1 MLIKFRIILVVFIII
16 QNVLYAQN
24 DVIKIKANL
33 NFEKSQ
39 IDIQQQLTYF
49 NNSEVIIDTIYLH
62 NWGNSF
68 ISRRTPLSKRL
79 IEDYNKSLYF
89 AKRKDRGFSIIRG
102 ITEDHFYTQ
111 YKVLKGK
118 QDIIMVILNKPLAPK
133 DSANIRATYTVQIPP
148 DIYTKYGKDI
158 NTYNLR
164 YWHLV
169 PAVFDTKWH
178 KMSNLNMDDFYMNP
192 TDYDIEFK
200 LPEGVTLNTDLDVS
214 KTTSPPYTIHKL
226 KGKNRVDIELNI
238 NVLNDFQNFKT
249 GKLEVITNLNG
260 TTLQD
265 QLKSD
270 VLNRQLAFLQE
281 QLGNYPHDKILINKI
296 SYYKNPIYGLNQ
308 LPKMFNPFS
317 GVFEWDIKMF
327 KVFTS
332 KYIENTLLVNRREDS
347 WLVDGIQT
355 YLMMQYVEKFYP
367 EIKAMGNI
375 SKIWG
380 IRSFNIAKLNF
391 NGKYPFVYQF
401 AARKNLDQALSTR
414 SDSLSTFN
422 RKIVNKYKAGIGL
435 RYLDEYLQDSIIPKS
450 IKEFYQENKLKK
462 ITSRHFES
470 LVTKKTD
477 VDLNW
482 FFGDYVNSKKKID
495 YTIKKIEKL
504 NDSIKITIKNKRNF
518 TAPIALYGVQKKEI
532 KFKQWLTNIDS
543 TSSITIPKG
552 DYTKLSLN
560 YEYLYPELNLRD
572 NWKNL
577 NGIFNKPV
585 QFRFFKDLENPYYNQ
600 IFYNLY
606 TEYNLYDG
614 FLLGPRIYNEAIFK
628 KKWLYKITPTYGTN
642 SKKLSGSASFVYEF
656 LPEKTNVY
664 RYRAGIYGSNFH
676 YAKDL
681 AYNLVSPFFTLEFKR
696 KSLRD
701 VGGKALS
708 TRYIA
713 VHRETLPGSEKRES
727 DAYNIFNI
735 RFGSSKPNI
744 IQDIRYTTDFQ
755 LSKTFSKLSLDF
767 RYRKLTETN
776 RQYDL
781 RFYAGTFLYNN
792 SDNESDFFS
801 FSLDRPSDYLFEY
814 GYLGRSEE
822 SGIFS
827 QQIIIA
833 EGGFKSK
840 FENRFANKWLVAANG
855 SIGVWRWIEAYA
867 DAGVYKNN
875 QQNPLFRYDSG
886 IRLNFIHNIF
896 EIYLPV
902 QSSLGF
908 EPSLNAYPSKIRFVF
923 TADFNKIINFVKR
936 GFF

>member
-1 MLIKFRIILVVFIII
+1 MIKFRVILFVFIFI
-16 QNVLYAQN
+16 QSVLNAQI

-33 NFEKSQ
+33 DFEESQ
-39 IDIQQQLTYF
+39 IDIQQQITYF
-49 NNSEVIIDTIYLH
+49 NNSKVSMDTIYLH

-68 ISRRTPLSKRL
+68 TSRRTPLSKRL
-79 IEDYNKSLYF
+79 IQDYNKSLYF
-89 AKRKDRGFSIIRG
+89 AKRKDRGFSIIRS
-102 ITEDHFYTQ
+102 ITQNHFFTQ
-111 YKVLKGK
+111 WKVVKGK
-118 QDIIMVILNKPLAPK
+118 HDIIMVILNKPLAPK
-133 DSANIRATYTVQIPP
+133 DSTNIRATYTIKIPQ
-148 DIYTKYGKDI
+148 DIYTNYGRDVT
-158 NTYNLR
+158 TYNLR

-192 TDYDIEFK
+192 TNYEIEFK
-200 LPEGVTLNTDLDVS
+200 LPEGVSLNSDLEVT
-214 KTTSPPYTIHKL
+214 KINSPPYTIHKL
-226 KGKNRVDIELNI
+226 TGTNRVDLELNI
-238 NVLNDFQNFKT
+238 NLLNDFKHFKT
-249 GKLEVITNLNG
+249 DKLEVITNLNG
-260 TTLQD
+260 TTLKD
-265 QLKSD
+265 ELKSD
-270 VLNRQLAFLQE
+270 VVNRQFAFLKE
-281 QLGNYPHDKILINKI
+281 HLGEYPHEKIFINKI

-327 KVFTS
+327 KVFTL
-332 KYIENTLLVNRREDS
+332 KYIENTLLVNRREDY
-347 WLVDGIQT
+347 WLLDGIQT

-367 EIKAMGNI
+367 EIKAMGNV

-380 IRSFNIAKLNF
+380 VRNFNLAKLEF

-414 SDSLSTFN
+414 ADSLSTFN

-435 RYLDEYLQDSIIPKS
+435 RYLDEYLQDSVIPKS
-450 IKEFYQENKLKK
+450 INEFYLKNKLKR
-462 ITSRHFES
+462 TSSKFFEN

-477 VDLNW
+477 IDLNW

-495 YTIKKIEKL
+495 YTIQKIEKST
-504 NDSIKITIKNKRNF
+504 DSIEITIKNKRNF

-532 KFKQWLTNIDS
+532 KFKKWLTDIDS
-543 TSSITIPKG
+543 TTSIKIPKG
-552 DYTKLSLN
+552 DYNKLSLN

-577 NGIFNKPV
+577 NGIFNKPI

-600 IFYNLY
+600 VFYNLY

-614 FLLGPRIYNEAIFK
+614 FLFGPRIYNEAIFK

-642 SKKLSGSASFVYEF
+642 SRKLTGSASFVYEF
-656 LPEKTNVY
+656 LPEETNVY

-676 YAKDL
+676 YAQDL
-681 AYNLVSPFFTLEFKR
+681 SYNLVSPFFTVEFKR

-708 TRYIA
+708 TRYII
-713 VHRETLPGSEKRES
+713 VDRETLPESEKRES
-727 DAYNIFNI
+727 DAYNIFNV

-744 IQDIRYTTDFQ
+744 IQDIRYTADFQ
-755 LSKTFSKLSLDF
+755 LSKSFSKLSVDF
-767 RYRKLTETN
+767 RYRKLTDAN

-781 RFYAGTFLYNN
+781 RFYAGSFLYNN
-792 SDNESDFFS
+792 TDEDSDFFS

-814 GYLGRSEE
+814 SYLGRSEE

-833 EGGFKSK
+833 EGGFKSQ

-855 SIGVWRWIEAYA
+855 SVGIWRWIEAYT
-867 DAGVYKNN
+867 DAGFYKNN
-875 QQNPLFRYDSG
+875 GQNAVFRYDSG
-886 IRLNFIHNIF
+886 IRFNFIHNIL

-908 EPSLNAYPSKIRFVF
+908 EPSLSAYPSKIRFVF
-923 TADFNKIINFVKR
+923 TADFNKIINFAKR